1 MKLKKKISILLVIC
15 LLIANLGVIASA
27 ETSKERIM
35 SDAEWEV
42 RRAMLEKNMKELG
55 SRGTGLLLPSKMQTR
70 TQSEPPK
77 GSDGTFSLFY
87 EVFETLS
94 ILDKKA
100 KHLKK

>member
-1 MKLKKKISILLVIC
+1 
-15 LLIANLGVIASA
+15 
-27 ETSKERIM
+27 
-35 SDAEWEV
+35 
-42 RRAMLEKNMKELG
+42 MKELG

-100 KHLKK
+100 KHLKS